1 MIVCSCNV
9 LSDRDVRTVIAAS
22 HETQRVSQIY
32 GCLAC
37 VPACGRCGGTIKQ
50 IIDATRSGHD

>member
-9 LSDRDVRTVIAAS
+9 LSDRDVRAAIAAS

-32 GCLAC
+32 GCFAC
-37 VPACGRCGGTIKQ
+37 VPACGRCAGTIKR
-50 IIDATRSGHD
+50 IIDARRCGDD